1 MAKHKDPADRAHIW
15 EAPAADVVAPAAA
28 ADYPH
33 ELPRH
38 VHKAGGVSQI
48 VSTPDACD
56 DALADGW
63 SLLPPKEK
71 PAKA

>member
-15 EAPAADVVAPAAA
+15 EAPAADVPDVVTH
-28 ADYPH
+28 DYPH

-38 VHKAGGVSQI
+38 VHKAGGVSLI
-48 VSTPDACD
+48 VFTPEECDA
-56 DALADGW
+56 ALADGW
-63 SLLPPKEK
+63 SLLPPKET